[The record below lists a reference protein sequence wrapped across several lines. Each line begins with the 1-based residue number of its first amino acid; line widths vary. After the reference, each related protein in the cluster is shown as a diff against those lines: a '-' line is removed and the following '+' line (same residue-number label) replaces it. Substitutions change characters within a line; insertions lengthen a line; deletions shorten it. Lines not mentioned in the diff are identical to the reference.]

1 MASACRSSTPC
12 AARAIASP
20 SIESGGREPIVLR
33 ALRLSVTARIALL
46 SIALALVSN
55 LVLVGFVW
63 KQTSAAAISTVR
75 RETIEKSD
83 AMRALFHTG
92 GMAAVREAIGEGR
105 APGDTS
111 LVLAVLDRQGRR
123 VSGFGPARVTIPL
136 VAATFRMSDIDGSK
150 TTTDVGYALHP
161 IGDHWL
167 LVGRSLD
174 LVQAEQRAIE
184 GALAVAVILS
194 LMLGVL
200 AGLVLARYVGRRLER
215 IAAVVEAA
223 GEGDLSRR
231 VPMDGGHGDGF
242 DRLAEQLNRM
252 LGKVERLMVELRVVT
267 DSLAHD
273 LRSPLARL
281 RTKTEQAVL
290 IADPAAR
297 EAALG
302 GLLVE
307 TDLVMR
313 MLTMV
318 IEISR
323 SEAVSRD
330 RFTLVEPAELVEE
343 IGELYEPVAEE
354 AGFVF
359 SVAIDAEPPAM
370 PLHRELLSQAISNLI
385 DNALKHA
392 ATGRTLVLRLT
403 TVAGA
408 IAIQVEDRGH
418 GIPET
423 DRAQALK
430 RFGRLDAA
438 RTTPGAGLGM
448 ALIEAVARL
457 HDGRFELAD
466 NAPGLI
472 ARIVLPT

>member
-1 MASACRSSTPC
+1 M
-12 AARAIASP
+12 
-20 SIESGGREPIVLR
+20 
-33 ALRLSVTARIALL
+33 RLSVTARIALL
-46 SIALALVSN
+46 SITLALVSN

-63 KQTSAAAISTVR
+63 RQTDAAVIGTVR
-75 RETIEKSD
+75 RETIEQSD
-83 AMRALFHTG
+83 AMRAIYRVG
-92 GMAAVREAIGEGR
+92 GLTAVADAIRHARAA
-105 APGDTS
+105 GDTS
-111 LVLAVLDRQGRR
+111 LLLAILNRDGAR
-123 VSGFGPARVTIPL
+123 VVGFAPARIAIPL
-136 VAATFRMSDIDGSK
+136 VPSAFRVADIDASAATSDI
-150 TTTDVGYALHP
+150 GYSLHP

-167 LVGRSLD
+167 LTGRRLD
-174 LVQAEQRAIE
+174 LVEAERRAIE
-184 GALAVAVILS
+184 GALAVAVLLS
-194 LMLGVL
+194 LVLGVG
-200 AGLVLARYVGRRLER
+200 AGLVLARYVGLRLNR
-215 IAAVVEAA
+215 IAAVIEAA

-231 VPMDGGHGDGF
+231 VPVAPARRDAF
-242 DRLAEQLNRM
+242 DRLGHQLNLM
-252 LGKVERLMVELRVVT
+252 LGKLERVMVELRVVT

-290 IADPAAR
+290 IADPQAR

-323 SEAVSRD
+323 SESVSRD

-343 IGELYEPVAEE
+343 IADLYEPVAEE
-354 AGFVF
+354 AGLDFT
-359 SVAIDAEPPAM
+359 VAIDPAAPAM
-370 PLHRELLSQAISNLI
+370 RLHRELLSQAVSNLI

-392 ATGRTLVLRLT
+392 AGGGVVTLRLI
-403 TVAGA
+403 AHPRE
-408 IAIQVEDRGH
+408 IAIQVEDRGA
-418 GIPET
+418 GIAEA

-457 HDGRFELAD
+457 HDGRFELGD
-466 NAPGLI
+466 NAPGLV
-472 ARIVLPT
+472 ARIVLPV